1 MLSRGTALILHFGT
15 RCQKHRLNGSS
26 CWSDFL
32 MKIRSTGHLFEYLPF
47 CKRLKPA
54 ISDRSVLQHKSCH
67 LQLDFCC
74 HAPPHTQGVGGIKMS
89 LFSCTFGQSLNLVH
103 VGRVIKSQ
111 CPLNDHY
118 ILIQSQN
125 FCVVLK
131 LIHKS
136 EFLLAVF

>member
-1 MLSRGTALILHFGT
+1 MRRSSEKILTQVNERTWSQLIKMPSGGTALILHFGT

-74 HAPPHTQGVGGIKMS
+74 HAPPHTQGVGGYKNVTVFVHIWSEPKPCTRREGNKKPMPSKWS
-89 LFSCTFGQSLNLVH
+89 L
-103 VGRVIKSQ
+103 
-111 CPLNDHY
+111 Y
-118 ILIQSQN
+118 
-125 FCVVLK
+125 
-131 LIHKS
+131 
-136 EFLLAVF
+136 